1 MSEMDVAKLMFGWA
15 NEPGTASS
23 SSAYSTSESNVRYGT
38 VLADNGDGTYQVQLD
53 TGEVITMESDVP
65 LSPGDRVKIVNQGGS
80 YVLYSMDTFVRQ
92 TRDKHLEIAEAIERK
107 GEEILASAKADLDE
121 VNASFEEF
129 KASHALTDADIRKT
143 IEESNA
149 ATVTRFE
156 AAIEDLDETYVTE
169 AEFKLGIDELS
180 STFSEEYVSSS
191 DLGEMEKSLQ
201 SQITQN
207 ATAIQTEVSDRTAAV
222 SGALSEAK
230 SYTDQQ
236 ADSITSTVTREVAN
250 SIGETYATKTEVQQA
265 SDSLHVTVSGEIRDA
280 KDDLSS
286 DISSAQSTANS
297 AYSNASSALSAANQS
312 ADFIETHFEA
322 TTAGLTVSSSASS
335 YKTRVTPSSFDV
347 LTSSDA
353 LLVSMGV
360 ASTGYPVISAG
371 STYGS
376 FALQGSSSYGWLR
389 IGSSVDIDG
398 AHNDFSL
405 RRTGGLSSA
414 GYYYAWWPLYYNS
427 SGTTGTVSLSISA
440 SSFSEMLIVFKDS
453 DGNQNSTIIRRN
465 SATVYATLLSAYMNP
480 GVYFEHKLVRISG
493 TSITS
498 YSGGRSYVAVGGA
511 NVNAAS
517 AATYISIIAV
527 YGLHT

>member
-15 NEPGTASS
+15 NEPGQASS
-23 SSAYSTSESNVRYGT
+23 SSAYTASESNVRYGT
-38 VLADNGDGTYQVQLD
+38 VLADNGDGTYQVELD

-65 LSPGDRVKIVNQGGS
+65 LSVGDRVKIVNQGGS

-92 TRDKHLEIAEAIERK
+92 VRNRHLEIAEAIEKK

-121 VNASFEEF
+121 VNAAFDEF
-129 KASHALTDADIRKT
+129 KAKHALTDEDIVKT
-143 IEESNA
+143 VEESA
-149 ATVTRFE
+149 SATTTRFE
-156 AAIEDLDETYVTE
+156 AMIEDLDETYVTE
-169 AEFKLGIDELS
+169 AEFKTGIDELS
-180 STFSEEYVSSS
+180 STFSETYVNAT

-207 ATAIQTEVSDRTAAV
+207 AESIRTEIADRTAAV

-236 ADSITSTVTREVAN
+236 ADSITSTVTQQVTN

-265 SDSLHVTVSGEIRDA
+265 SDSLHVTVSAEIKDA
-280 KDDLSS
+280 ADSLSD
-286 DISSAQSTANS
+286 DISSAQSAADS
-297 AYSNASSALSAANQS
+297 AYGKASDNE
-312 ADFIETHFEA
+312 DFIETHFEA
-322 TTAGLTVSSSASS
+322 TTSGLTISSSASS

-360 ASTGYPVISAG
+360 NSTTGYPVISAG

-376 FALQGSSSYGWLR
+376 FALQGNSSYGWLN
-389 IGSSVDIDG
+389 IGSSIDVDG

-405 RRTGGLSSA
+405 RRTGGLSTA
-414 GYYYAWWPLYYNS
+414 GYYKAWWTLYYNS
-427 SGTTGTVSLSISA
+427 FGTTGTVALSA
-440 SSFSEMLIVFKDS
+440 SASKFSEIVIVFKDG
-453 DGNQNSTIIRRN
+453 DGAYNSTTVTMFG
-465 SATVYATLLSAYMNP
+465 STVYASLLSSYMNP
-480 GVYFEHKLVRISG
+480 GVYHEHKQVKISG
-493 TSITS
+493 TSITN
-498 YSGGRSYVAVGGA
+498 YSGGRSYVSIGGD

-517 AATYISIIAV
+517 ATSYLSIVAV